1 MQIGRLKTTEGE
13 NCYQSTKDRDKFRKP
28 VPLSQKRE
36 ESSELDTASRY
47 VQFTRPSLFAKV
59 GLICET
65 IDRDEERDGKQRE
78 IVKKTNIRRL
88 RVYYLY
94 TMPHICFCIESI
106 VTVVYTLFKFIFQR
120 ACG

>member
-13 NCYQSTKDRDKFRKP
+13 RSLPDKSRKP
-28 VPLSQKRE
+28 APLSQKRE
-36 ESSELDTASRY
+36 ESGELDTASRY

-78 IVKKTNIRRL
+78 IVKKTNTRRL

-94 TMPHICFCIESI
+94 TMPHISYECMCFC
-106 VTVVYTLFKFIFQR
+106 T
-120 ACG
+120 